1 MSSASPSP
9 SPLPTEA
16 EIRALEAGVAG
27 LEAQRATLGDAVVD
41 AALAGLRARLAAL
54 RTAQGAGSAA
64 APARSLKQVSML
76 FMDVVG
82 STTLS
87 QHLDPEETGALMDSV
102 MQRGTALVAAHGG
115 RVVQYADDSLLGVF
129 GLEEAA
135 EDDAERA
142 VRCGLRLVA
151 LGRQLGAEVLG
162 AHGLAGCDVGV
173 GIHTSGVLV
182 GGGGGGATDEG
193 AVRGLAVNIAARME
207 QSAPAGGLRISQ
219 DTWSQVQGLFEF
231 SPPEVLQVK
240 GVDTPIVSHVV
251 HKPLP
256 QPSRRGARGIE
267 GVPTRMIGREVE
279 LQALQAAFQRLMVAE
294 SRTGTAGPR
303 RTRPGLTR
311 VLARPFGMLMC
322 SMMVAA
328 ELPISSQWWPTGL
341 GRVPMSTSGSFLA
354 SRPVQVE
361 SRSLSLDQ
369 RRSSCLPLTAIAS
382 ARFWPTRTTKRLPR
396 VMPV

>member
-9 SPLPTEA
+9 SPSSSPLPTEA

-142 VRCGLRLVA
+142 VRCGV
-151 LGRQLGAEVLG
+151 
-162 AHGLAGCDVGV
+162 H
-173 GIHTSGVLV
+173 SF
-182 GGGGGGATDEG
+182 
-193 AVRGLAVNIAARME
+193 
-207 QSAPAGGLRISQ
+207 S
-219 DTWSQVQGLFEF
+219 VQ
-231 SPPEVLQVK
+231 
-240 GVDTPIVSHVV
+240 
-251 HKPLP
+251 
-256 QPSRRGARGIE
+256 
-267 GVPTRMIGREVE
+267 
-279 LQALQAAFQRLMVAE
+279 
-294 SRTGTAGPR
+294 
-303 RTRPGLTR
+303 
-311 VLARPFGMLMC
+311 
-322 SMMVAA
+322 
-328 ELPISSQWWPTGL
+328 
-341 GRVPMSTSGSFLA
+341 
-354 SRPVQVE
+354 
-361 SRSLSLDQ
+361 
-369 RRSSCLPLTAIAS
+369 
-382 ARFWPTRTTKRLPR
+382 
-396 VMPV
+396 